1 MSSHCREAIVAAAL
15 VCMLAVTACERERR
29 EFASPAPSAAV
40 GARADSGAIIASYER
55 NAPAVATGKRLFT
68 WYNCNGC
75 HASGGGGSGPA
86 LMDDVW
92 IYGSEPLAIYLTIYA
107 GRPNGMPGFGGRIP
121 ENQMWQLVAY
131 VRSLAGL
138 GSSDAAPNRDDAM
151 LGHPPEAQLDPQTPK
166 RSTPS
171 GASSR
176 P

>member
-1 MSSHCREAIVAAAL
+1 MAYYEHNAQAL
-15 VCMLAVTACERERR
+15 
-29 EFASPAPSAAV
+29 
-40 GARADSGAIIASYER
+40 
-55 NAPAVATGKRLFT
+55 ATGKRLFT

-92 IYGSEPLAIYLTIYA
+92 IYGSEPTTIYQTIHD
-107 GRPNGMPGFGGRIP
+107 GRPNGMPSFGSRIP
-121 ENQMWQLVAY
+121 EDQIWQLVAY

-138 GSSDAAPNRDDAM
+138 GATDAAPNRDDAM
-151 LGHPPEAQLDPQTPK
+151 LGHPPEAQLDEQKPK
-166 RSTPS
+166 IATPS